1 MSDRT
6 NLEKLSCYYENYAIS
21 SWKILVQDMVRNHFR
36 KGNFYLVDD
45 ARSGCAFQADE
56 NRWSKNSIF
65 KSNLEPSEK
74 GSTLKRY
81 VHVG

>member
-6 NLEKLSCYYENYAIS
+6 NLEKLSCCENCAIS
-21 SWKILVQDMVRNHFR
+21 SSRILVQNMVRNHFR

-45 ARSGCAFQADE
+45 ARSGCAFQVDG

-65 KSNLEPSEK
+65 KSKLEPSEK
-74 GSTLKRY
+74 GSTLKRN